1 MALHGSIEIPTMQGT
16 ISIEFRA
23 GSSIVFVGANGTGK
37 TRLGVLLENSLPKK
51 GIEAHRIAAHRSLTL
66 NPHVVPP
73 SLETANNRLFYGTD
87 DGNVNLKYEFRYNRK
102 PETGLLN
109 DFDHVLS
116 ALYAENNDISVKF
129 RQNARS
135 APSAGIDAPL
145 AKIDI
150 VQNIWEKVLPH
161 RQIIVIGSGLKT
173 KTLEG
178 DQYSASDMSD
188 GERVT
193 FYLIAQA
200 LLAKP
205 NSVLIFDEPEL
216 HINRSILAKLWD
228 EIESE
233 RSDCCF
239 LYITHDVE
247 FGGSRRAATKYAL
260 RNYRK
265 VPIEAWDIELVPQDG
280 EMPED
285 LVVAIVGSRR
295 PVLFV
300 EGDRSSL
307 DSSLY
312 SRIYDDFTVIPVG
325 PCEQVV
331 QAVAAFSARPQLH
344 MIGCAGLV
352 DADGRTDE
360 EAARLA
366 SKGVYRLPV
375 SEVEN
380 LLLLPH
386 VFLALAAAI
395 KFPEA
400 DAQAKLSALRSIIL
414 ARAAEHIDAV
424 CLRYTKRRVD
434 AKLKKLGLPDTNI
447 NELDAALRQAAVT
460 IDPIAIFNNAKA
472 KFETAINSRDYD
484 KVLLHYDNK
493 GLLAEAAKQ
502 LGYQS
507 RSLEAF
513 VVRLIRSEDGSEFRS
528 ALTRYL
534 PTVTPRR

>member
-1 MALHGSIEIPTMQGT
+1 MALHGSIAIPTMQGT
-16 ISIEFRA
+16 IPIEFRA
-23 GSSIVFVGANGTGK
+23 GSSVVFVGANGTGK
-37 TRLGVLLENSLPKK
+37 TRLGVLLETNLPEK
-51 GIEAHRIAAHRSLTL
+51 GIEVHRIAAHRSLTL
-66 NPHVVPP
+66 NPQVIPP

-87 DGNVNLKYEFRYNRK
+87 DGNPKHKHEFRYKRK
-102 PETGLLN
+102 PETVLLN

-116 ALYAENNDISVKF
+116 ALYAENNDISIKF
-129 RQNARS
+129 RQEARS
-135 APSAGIDAPL
+135 APSYSIIAPP
-145 AKIDI
+145 ARIDI

-161 RQIIVIGSGLKT
+161 RQIVALGSSLKT

-205 NSVLIFDEPEL
+205 NSLLIFDEPEL

-247 FGGSRRAATKYAL
+247 FGVSRRAATKYAL
-260 RNYRK
+260 RSYRK
-265 VPIEAWDIELVPQDG
+265 VPTEAWDIELVPQEG

-285 LVVAIVGSRR
+285 VVVAIVGSRR

-300 EGDRSSL
+300 EGDRFSL

-312 SRIYDDFTVIPVG
+312 SRIYDRFTVIPVG
-325 PCEQVV
+325 PCEKVV
-331 QAVAAFSARPQLH
+331 QAVATFSTRPQLH
-344 MIGCAGLV
+344 RVRCAGLV

-360 EAARLA
+360 EAAHLA

-400 DAQAKLSALRSIIL
+400 DAQAKLSALRSIVF
-414 ARAAEHIDAV
+414 ARATEDIDAV
-424 CLRYTKRRVD
+424 CLRYTKRQVD
-434 AKLKKLGLPDTNI
+434 AKIKKLVLPDTDI
-447 NELDAALRQAAVT
+447 IELDAALRRAVET
-460 IDPIAIFNNAKA
+460 VEAIAIFNDAKA
-472 KFETAINSRDYD
+472 KFETAINSQDYD
-484 KVLLHYDNK
+484 RVLLYYDNK

-502 LGYQS
+502 LGFQA
-507 RSLEAF
+507 RQFEAF
-513 VVRLIRSEDGSEFRS
+513 VVRLIRSEDRSGFRS
-528 ALTRYL
+528 ALTSYL
-534 PTVTPRR
+534 PEVTPRP